1 MVVRD
6 GVDGIG
12 YLRPVQFLDHL
23 TVIIR
28 LSLPH
33 IYFQGADDRF
43 LFKDLGF
50 HKSGELRDLPHTGSF
65 GRDKE
70 DKEDITIRTFLCF
83 LCSSI
88 DAVQK
93 LFVKVFGFH
102 KSEELQD
109 LPHTGSCGREGRS

>member
-1 MVVRD
+1 MIDFCSRILVSTKNGGLQD
-6 GVDGIG
+6 I
-12 YLRPVQFLDHL
+12 
-23 TVIIR
+23 
-28 LSLPH
+28 
-33 IYFQGADDRF
+33 
-43 LFKDLGF
+43 
-50 HKSGELRDLPHTGSF
+50 PHTVSS
-65 GRDKE
+65 GR